1 MVKEDTISIE
11 TRGYSII
18 SVAQVRTLRYILCKD
33 NTCCVG
39 SDRERGKMNKNGTD
53 VGIASTNG
61 EERMDRVGKND
72 HDGINRTSAV
82 GVVNEQEIIK
92 AIMVAEGVNN
102 PALARMIGIDRNS
115 VWQRLNSQRRMSV
128 PMLVEMALALSYRV
142 VVEPKIKNVHG
153 TDGEVVRVREMFEV
167 GGKIDNDLGLG
178 SSLTRTNHDLFE
190 MDEKEYE
197 PSDPRGEYLETTNE
211 AEIVKLIMAAESVN
225 NTGLANMIGID
236 RNAVWQ
242 RLNNQKRMSVAI
254 FEEML
259 RALGYRLIVEP
270 MVKYV
275 YGTDGEIVRIRKKF
289 EVGGRA
295 DNDLGLGSSLT
306 KTHHDVF
313 EMNEKNTNHADD
325 YGGRS
330 DYIGT
335 VGEVEILK
343 EIMVAEDVNTP
354 ALAHMLGV
362 DRNTIR
368 ARLDGQRLMSVAVF
382 EEMLR
387 VLGYRLV
394 VEPVVKNVYGADGEV
409 VRTREKYEV
418 KG

>member
-1 MVKEDTISIE
+1 
-11 TRGYSII
+11 
-18 SVAQVRTLRYILCKD
+18 
-33 NTCCVG
+33 
-39 SDRERGKMNKNGTD
+39 
-53 VGIASTNG
+53 
-61 EERMDRVGKND
+61 
-72 HDGINRTSAV
+72 
-82 GVVNEQEIIK
+82 
-92 AIMVAEGVNN
+92 
-102 PALARMIGIDRNS
+102 
-115 VWQRLNSQRRMSV
+115 
-128 PMLVEMALALSYRV
+128 
-142 VVEPKIKNVHG
+142 
-153 TDGEVVRVREMFEV
+153 
-167 GGKIDNDLGLG
+167 
-178 SSLTRTNHDLFE
+178 
-190 MDEKEYE
+190 
-197 PSDPRGEYLETTNE
+197 
-211 AEIVKLIMAAESVN
+211 
-225 NTGLANMIGID
+225 MIGID

>member
-1 MVKEDTISIE
+1 MD
-11 TRGYSII
+11 
-18 SVAQVRTLRYILCKD
+18 
-33 NTCCVG
+33 
-39 SDRERGKMNKNGTD
+39 KNGTD
-53 VGIASTNG
+53 VGIAGTNG
-61 EERMDRVGKND
+61 EECMDRGGKIS
-72 HDGINRTSAV
+72 HDGTDRTSAV

-142 VVEPKIKNVHG
+142 VVEPRIKNVHG
-153 TDGEVVRVREMFEV
+153 TDGEIVRVREKFEV
-167 GGKIDNDLGLG
+167 GGKIDNDLSLG
-178 SSLTRTNHDLFE
+178 SFFNRTHHDVFE
-190 MDEKEYE
+190 MNEKNTDYA
-197 PSDPRGEYLETTNE
+197 DDCGGRGKYIGTVDE
-211 AEIVKLIMAAESVN
+211 AEILKNIMVAENVN
-225 NTGLANMIGID
+225 NPALARMIGVD
-236 RNAVWQ
+236 RNTIWA
-242 RLNNQKRMSVAI
+242 RLNGQRRISVALYD
-254 FEEML
+254 EML

-289 EVGGRA
+289 EVGGRV

-325 YGGRS
+325 YSGRS

-335 VGEVEILK
+335 IGEVEILK

-362 DRNTIR
+362 DRNTIW
-368 ARLDGQRLMSVAVF
+368 ARLNGQRLMSVAVF